1 MLHQRGDCFVSLTK
15 GEGWGLGAF
24 DAAGHGN
31 CVIITG
37 FGGQLDYLD
46 NENAYLVDYRLT
58 PARDDFAR
66 VSFTPDQNWAEAD
79 KQHAA
84 RLMKHVYSH
93 QEEARAKAA
102 RLQRRILQDFGE
114 QAVIPRFLEV
124 LNS

>member
-31 CVIITG
+31 CVIMTG

-66 VSFTPDQNWAEAD
+66 SSFMPDQNWAEAD
-79 KQHAA
+79 IQHAA
-84 RLMKHVYSH
+84 RLMKYVYSH

-102 RLQRRILQDFGE
+102 RLQRRILQDFSE
-114 QAVIPRFLEV
+114 QAVVPRFLEV